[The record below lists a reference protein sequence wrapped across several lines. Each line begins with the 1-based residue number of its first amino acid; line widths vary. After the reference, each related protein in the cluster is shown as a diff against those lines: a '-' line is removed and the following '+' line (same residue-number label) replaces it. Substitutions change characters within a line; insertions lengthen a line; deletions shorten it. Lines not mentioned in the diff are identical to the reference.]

1 VFVIKPIGKKK
12 KSIFYYVPTLLPGLI
27 IFLVVVIPTVVG
39 QYFVPPSQLR
49 VMADAPNLPPST
61 KHILGTQSEGRDV
74 FALLLKGTPG
84 TLSMGVIGGL
94 VGLTIGTCL
103 GLISGYAGGKVDTTI
118 RLLVDVALTIPS
130 LALLIMIAA
139 TFRGLSLLMMGV
151 VLALTSWMQS
161 TRVIRSQVLSLRER
175 NFIKM
180 AKLSGMSDLYI
191 VFREILPN
199 LLPFVVAA
207 FVDAVSSAILA
218 SIGLEILGLGSQQNQ
233 TLGNTIY
240 YAIYYSAMWRGLW
253 WWWLP
258 PVIILVMIF
267 LSLFLLSVS
276 LDQYSNPRL
285 QRAG

>member
-1 VFVIKPIGKKK
+1 VLATHIAPKK
-12 KSIFYYVPTLLPGLI
+12 KSIFRSIPTLLPGLI
-27 IFLVVVIPTVVG
+27 LLLVIIVPTVIG
-39 QYFVPPSQLR
+39 QYFVPPSELR
-49 VMADAPNLPPST
+49 VMADNPNLPPSP

-74 FALLLKGTPG
+74 LALLLKGTPG
-84 TLSMGVIGGL
+84 TLRMGLIGGL

-103 GLISGYAGGKVDTTI
+103 GMISGYMGGRVDTSI

-130 LALLIMIAA
+130 LAILIMIAA
-139 TFRGLSLLMMGV
+139 SFRGLSLNMMGV
-151 VLALTSWMQS
+151 VVALTSWMQS

-180 AKLSGMSDLYI
+180 AMLSGMNDLYI

-199 LLPFVVAA
+199 LLPFIAAA
-207 FVDAVSSAILA
+207 FVDAVSTAILA
-218 SIGLEILGLGSQQNQ
+218 TIGLEILGLGSQQNQ

-258 PVIILVMIF
+258 PVIILISIF

-276 LDQYSNPRL
+276 LDEYSNPRL

>member
-94 VGLTIGTCL
+94 VGLTVGTCL
-103 GLISGYAGGKVDTTI
+103 GLISGYAGGKVDTVI

-207 FVDAVSSAILA
+207 FVDAVSTAILA